1 MTIVERGNGWRRWK
15 LGEIGFEEADK
26 LESIRGMGSALNKE
40 LPISK
45 SLANVRSV

>member
-1 MTIVERGNGWRRWK
+1 MTIVERGNGWRRRK